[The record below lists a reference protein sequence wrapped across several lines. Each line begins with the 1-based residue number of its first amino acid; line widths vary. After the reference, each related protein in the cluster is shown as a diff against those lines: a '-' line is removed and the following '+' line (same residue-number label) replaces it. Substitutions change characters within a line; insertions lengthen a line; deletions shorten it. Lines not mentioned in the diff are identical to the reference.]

1 MRQHSVNSE
10 NRFPYTAK
18 ALLLGL
24 FVAQVIATIQ
34 VYLSNLDLYL
44 SLSVIKA
51 AGYLTIPNQHTMPSL
66 QEFAPA
72 FLGGLF
78 FTLSVGAGLT
88 LLSIGAAWVWN
99 RLFSRNRY
107 ILIVFLLIWLGSV
120 VVLNHRGFSLG
131 ATGYFFVIPPV
142 VFLASSRWMPS
153 DPGKKGWV
161 QGTVHIIPVVVL
173 ALLWTSQIDRRF
185 FVDFRD
191 IFLLSN
197 PVGIKVNDFYYD
209 YTLYPAEVFKS
220 LDQKLLKTCNLQ
232 DLEKGPLLARVEM
245 ELLNRDYLA
254 VTTDDAVD
262 LKVVQNGRVLDFNHG
277 GKTIFQ
283 TTPADFFSDPA
294 TALREFSAKSDKN
307 GFFRQFTFFSLVMGL
322 PIALYLLLHALIRLL
337 CCFFLDVRTSSL
349 IASILC
355 LIVGLSILIPFHYMR
370 GTDIKLKDV
379 PQALASE
386 SWQERVAAL
395 RIIERKG
402 LEVSSFPPY
411 PRLLASPHI
420 PVRYWLARA
429 LAVSRRPETYR
440 DLVAFL
446 DDPQPNVVSMAFYGL
461 GQRGDTRGVSE
472 ILTRIK
478 TSDHWYNQW
487 YAYKALRALGWKQK
501 KSG

>member
-1 MRQHSVNSE
+1 M
-10 NRFPYTAK
+10 
-18 ALLLGL
+18 
-24 FVAQVIATIQ
+24 
-34 VYLSNLDLYL
+34 
-44 SLSVIKA
+44 
-51 AGYLTIPNQHTMPSL
+51 
-66 QEFAPA
+66 
-72 FLGGLF
+72 
-78 FTLSVGAGLT
+78 
-88 LLSIGAAWVWN
+88 
-99 RLFSRNRY
+99 
-107 ILIVFLLIWLGSV
+107 
-120 VVLNHRGFSLG
+120 VVLNHQGFSLG

-173 ALLWTSQIDRRF
+173 AFLWTSQIDSRF

-191 IFLLSN
+191 VFLLAN

-220 LDQKLLKTCNLQ
+220 LDQKLLKTCSLQ
-232 DLEKGPLLARVEM
+232 DLKKGPLLARVEM
-245 ELLNRDYLA
+245 ELLDRDYLA

-262 LKVVQNGRVLDFNHG
+262 LKVMQNGGMLDFKHG
-277 GKTIFQ
+277 GKTILQ
-283 TTPADFFSDPA
+283 KTPADFFSNPA

-355 LIVGLSILIPFHYMR
+355 LIAGLSILSPFHYMR